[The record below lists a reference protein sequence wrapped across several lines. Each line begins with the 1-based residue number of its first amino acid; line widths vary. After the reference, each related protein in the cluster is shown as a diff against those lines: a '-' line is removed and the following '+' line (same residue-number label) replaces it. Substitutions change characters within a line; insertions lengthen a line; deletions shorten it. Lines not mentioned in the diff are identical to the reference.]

1 MTFVLE
7 TGIMRP
13 RNTPEGSAVCVDTER
28 TKQQE
33 KEPTEHTKVLWEL
46 SKLFWGVLL

>member
-7 TGIMRP
+7 AGIMQP
-13 RNTPEGSAVCVDTER
+13 RNIPEGSAVSVDTER

-33 KEPTEHTKVLWEL
+33 KEPTAH
-46 SKLFWGVLL
+46 